1 MHKNPKD
8 RLAHRKTNPCTLTE
22 NPAGF
27 RLSFVK
33 HNPVQISRSSLR
45 LGFAKTIY
53 CVQ

>member
-1 MHKNPKD
+1 MHKIPRD
-8 RLAHRKTNPCTLTE
+8 RLGHKKQTTPTE

-27 RLSFVK
+27 RLTFVK

-45 LGFAKTIY
+45 PGFAKTIY